1 MGKLVVFLKDASPV
15 EVPLDK
21 ERVTIGRRP
30 DNDVC
35 LPHPAVSGEHATVVT
50 ILADSFLEDLGST
63 NGTLVNG
70 KPIAKHFLRDRDQ
83 IDIGRQLIVYLA
95 DATAPADIADPY
107 DRSDRRDL
115 VRPIEARVEPK
126 IVTPIGAALDG
137 PSADLEAE
145 LDRAGALRD
154 AGRPPDVPEAPM
166 RLRAGAIRR
175 VESAP
180 VETEG
185 SSAETTNPVPRATAA
200 LAPPPTDDARADV
213 APSRR
218 DAGRAPL
225 TTTAP
230 ALVPPPPAVRRGRV
244 EVLDG
249 PQAGRTVDVTADAF
263 VIGRIG
269 VQVVA
274 LVGEGE
280 HVVLVPREGPP
291 PVVAEGDPIPA
302 DGRTLAPGEAFEV
315 AGVRVAWHA
324 SDVTSGVT

>member
-15 EVPLDK
+15 EIPLDK

-35 LPHPAVSGEHATVVT
+35 LPHPAVSGEHAAVVT

-70 KPIAKHFLRDRDQ
+70 KPVAKHFLRDRDQ
-83 IDIGRQLIVYLA
+83 IDIGRQLMVYLA
-95 DATAPADIADPY
+95 DGNAPAEIADPY

-115 VRPIEARVEPK
+115 VRPIEARIEPK
-126 IVTPIGAALDG
+126 VVTPIGAAQDG

-154 AGRPPDVPEAPM
+154 AGRPRDMPEVPV

-175 VESAP
+175 VEPAP
-180 VETEG
+180 VEPAGESDETG
-185 SSAETTNPVPRATAA
+185 SPGLVASGAVPSDPAE
-200 LAPPPTDDARADV
+200 DARADA
-213 APSRR
+213 APSRP
-218 DAGRAPL
+218 DAPPTPAPTVAPPLVPRAP
-225 TTTAP
+225 AG
-230 ALVPPPPAVRRGRV
+230 RRGRV
-244 EVLDG
+244 VVLSG
-249 PQAGRTVDVTADAF
+249 PQAGRTVEVDSGVF

-280 HVVLVPREGPP
+280 RVVLVPREGPA
-291 PVVAEGDPIPA
+291 PVAADGDPIPA
-302 DGRTLAPGEAFEV
+302 EGRALAPGEAFEV
-315 AGVRVAWHA
+315 AGVRVAWYA

>member
-30 DNDVC
+30 DNDLC
-35 LPHPAVSGEHATVVT
+35 LPHPAVSGEHAAVVT

-70 KPIAKHFLRDRDQ
+70 KPVAKHFLRDRDQ
-83 IDIGRQLIVYLA
+83 IDIGRQLMVYLA

-115 VRPIEARVEPK
+115 VRPIEARIEPK

-154 AGRPPDVPEAPM
+154 TGRPPDAPEAPV

-175 VESAP
+175 VEPVPSEVEKVSLASAGPAPLAAGAVVHALADSARAEATPPQARAALPDTPPVVAP
-180 VETEG
+180 VEPTL
-185 SSAETTNPVPRATAA
+185 PV
-200 LAPPPTDDARADV
+200 
-213 APSRR
+213 
-218 DAGRAPL
+218 
-225 TTTAP
+225 
-230 ALVPPPPAVRRGRV
+230 VRRGRV
-244 EVLDG
+244 EVLSG
-249 PQAGRTVDVTADAF
+249 PQAGRMAEVTAATF
-263 VIGRIG
+263 VIGRVG

-280 HVVLVPREGPP
+280 RVVLVPREGPA
-291 PVVAEGDPIPA
+291 PVAADGEPIPT
-302 DGRTLAPGEAFEV
+302 DGRALAPGEAFEV